1 VQVLFVRDAYDIRLD
16 TIIKILNGKSKAFLL
31 LTLFHFL
38 EAVAYQ
44 RCKLMVFGALRVQV
58 PGDLMYAM
66 IVLIQSSKV
75 LSMRGPF
82 VENSLG
88 L

>member
-1 VQVLFVRDAYDIRLD
+1 
-16 TIIKILNGKSKAFLL
+16 
-31 LTLFHFL
+31 
-38 EAVAYQ
+38 
-44 RCKLMVFGALRVQV
+44 MVFGALRVQV